1 MKNMK
6 KILMIIAVIV
16 TLAAI
21 TYSCRQESKQDG
33 LNTSS
38 NDTESNIVKTF
49 REAKLNDDLV
59 KQHFDLNGQYL
70 SPMIFME
77 DSLYH
82 MNDSLC
88 NAYYLTYC
96 KEMMEG
102 DSMMGGGM
110 MGGGMMGDGG
120 MMGGGMMGGDTM
132 GGGLM
137 GGGMMGGDTMH
148 GCGMM
153 NMQSCMSD
161 TASVNQVYRE
171 LISIRQAHSSHHP
184 VKQ

>member
-1 MKNMK
+1 MK
-6 KILMIIAVIV
+6 KILMFIAVIV

-33 LNTSS
+33 LNASS

-110 MGGGMMGDGG
+110 MGG
-120 MMGGGMMGGDTM
+120 DTM
-132 GGGLM
+132 HGCGMM

>member
-33 LNTSS
+33 LNASS
-38 NDTESNIVKTF
+38 NDTELNIVKTF

-102 DSMMGGGM
+102 DSMMGGGI
-110 MGGGMMGDGG
+110 MGD
-120 MMGGGMMGGDTM
+120 
-132 GGGLM
+132 
-137 GGGMMGGDTMH
+137 GGMMGGDTMH